1 MERREHH
8 RAQLR
13 LPVRLRWSTPFG
25 QKTEVCQT
33 LDVSRGGLR
42 VPCGEAHAPGVP
54 LWVTFPYDV
63 SLGDGQPEMLA
74 KVVRASGGNG
84 AESVKDTRD
93 LTRTSAAGVDAIENG
108 LERPSVALHFELA
121 ARAEANGNDHVREPE
136 RRSHPRRRLAV
147 PIRVRAGN
155 VPWFEEA
162 MTLDVSADGVR
173 FLSSREYRTGEH
185 LFVSFAS
192 STTAPWVGAKEFR
205 SRVVRVDV
213 MPQGSAL
220 AISLSRLP

>member
-25 QKTEVCQT
+25 QKIEVCET

-54 LWVTFPYDV
+54 LWVTFPFDV

-74 KVVRASGGNG
+74 KVVRTGGGNG
-84 AESVKDTRD
+84 PGTGSAEPNGSKTA
-93 LTRTSAAGVDAIENG
+93 TACTAEGENG
-108 LERPSVALHFELA
+108 FERPSVALHFELA
-121 ARAEANGNDHVREPE
+121 ARAQANGNGNVQEPE

-155 VPWFEEA
+155 IPWFEET
-162 MTLDVSADGVR
+162 MTLDVSANGVR
-173 FLSSREYRTGEH
+173 FLSSREYRSGEH

-213 MPQGSAL
+213 MPQTAAL

>member
-42 VPCGEAHAPGVP
+42 VPCAEAHAPGVP

-63 SLGDGQPEMLA
+63 SLDDGQPEMLA

-84 AESVKDTRD
+84 GGSGEGNSG
-93 LTRTSAAGVDAIENG
+93 LTGTSAASG
-108 LERPSVALHFELA
+108 
-121 ARAEANGNDHVREPE
+121 
-136 RRSHPRRRLAV
+136 
-147 PIRVRAGN
+147 
-155 VPWFEEA
+155 
-162 MTLDVSADGVR
+162 
-173 FLSSREYRTGEH
+173 
-185 LFVSFAS
+185 
-192 STTAPWVGAKEFR
+192 GA
-205 SRVVRVDV
+205 
-213 MPQGSAL
+213 
-220 AISLSRLP
+220 

>member
-25 QKTEVCQT
+25 QRIEVCET

-42 VPCGEAHAPGVP
+42 VPCGEAHAAGVP
-54 LWVTFPYDV
+54 LWVTFPYDI

-74 KVVRASGGNG
+74 RVVRANGGNG
-84 AESVKDTRD
+84 AEGVNARENGSKTATASVFEK
-93 LTRTSAAGVDAIENG
+93 ENG
-108 LERPSVALHFELA
+108 LERPSVALHFDLA
-121 ARAEANGNDHVREPE
+121 ARAHGNGNSHVHVPE

-162 MTLDVSADGVR
+162 MTLDMSANGVR
-173 FLSSREYRTGEH
+173 FLSNREYQNGEH

-192 STTAPWVGAKEFR
+192 AATAPWVGAKEF
-205 SRVVRVDV
+205 
-213 MPQGSAL
+213 
-220 AISLSRLP
+220 